1 MFVVIVYDVQA
12 ERTQKICNYLRRWL
26 DWRQNSVFDGRL
38 TQSEYERVL
47 TWLRAFVKN
56 GERVLVYTTTRED
69 SLEIEEI
76 GETRDE
82 TRFL

>member
-12 ERTQKICNYLRRWL
+12 DRTQEICNYLRRWL

-47 TWLRAFVKN
+47 SWLRSFVRG
-56 GERVLVYTTTRED
+56 GEQVLVYTTTRED
-69 SLEIEEI
+69 SLDIEEI
-76 GETRDE
+76 GEARDE